1 MANAKQQ
8 ENMLL
13 TEHFTWPPISLIDDI
28 INAVNEVLYRC
39 TDSFETGLLTA
50 DPTLLGFADRYAAE
64 HRVPSKDSDGQNV
77 YPEAKLEIEE
87 GVLKLETLMENAVDK
102 NFDKLEIWTL
112 RNVLCLPRGE
122 EELGLWVRLG
132 GYENLEYPP
141 KDPSLTPEALYTLR
155 RKLIETQKLNA
166 ALVAEKTRN
175 EAQITRLR
183 ALLQP
188 ASSSSS
194 AVEKREPTISVS
206 TSPPSANANAND
218 TTNPTSTITSPPPFA
233 FLTHTPTAQTLG
245 IPALPHP
252 TTTTPTTTPETR
264 SPLTTHTT
272 FTTSQLPHL
281 RHLLST
287 LRPHL
292 SPQNT
297 HQNSTHNHNHSHNTS
312 NHSNHDP
319 DPDRN
324 RSIYIETRTR
334 RILEK
339 RGVDTRDGVEGVWDT
354 RRVGGE
360 EVRGLEGLVGAGL
373 GGGDADADADG
384 DGRGDDRG
392 DGDGDVDMDME
403 MEMEGDDARAGAVA
417 GEEVMDTS

>member
-39 TDSFETGLLTA
+39 TDSFETGLSSA
-50 DPTLLGFADRYAAE
+50 DPILLGFADRYAAE
-64 HRVPSKDSDGQNV
+64 YRVPSKDPDGQNV

-122 EELGLWVRLG
+122 EELGRWVRLG
-132 GYENLEYPP
+132 GYENLETPP

-188 ASSSSS
+188 S
-194 AVEKREPTISVS
+194 VPKRESRTS
-206 TSPPSANANAND
+206 TSPSNNN
-218 TTNPTSTITSPPPFA
+218 TTNAAAAAAPFA
-233 FLTHTPTAQTLG
+233 FLTHTPAAQTLG
-245 IPALPHP
+245 IPSLPRNTTGASTATATTTS
-252 TTTTPTTTPETR
+252 TTTTTTAQTQAPETR
-264 SPLTTHTT
+264 TPITTHTT
-272 FTTSQLPHL
+272 FTTSQLPYL
-281 RHLLST
+281 RTLLAS

-292 SPQNT
+292 ATTALPSDTNGAGG
-297 HQNSTHNHNHSHNTS
+297 S
-312 NHSNHDP
+312 NNKP
-319 DPDRN
+319 TEKQR
-324 RSIYIETRTR
+324 EELTRER
-334 RILEK
+334 KVYVESQSKRILEK
-339 RGVDTRDGVEGVWDT
+339 RGVDTRDGVEGIWEG
-354 RRVGGE
+354 RRVGAE
-360 EVRGLEGLVGAGL
+360 EVRGLEGLVGGMT
-373 GGGDADADADG
+373 
-384 DGRGDDRG
+384 RGKQSEA
-392 DGDGDVDMDME
+392 DGDVDM
-403 MEMEGDDARAGAVA
+403 EGDARAGA
-417 GEEVMDTS
+417 GEHEQGEAMDTS

>member
-39 TDSFETGLLTA
+39 TDSFETGLSSA
-50 DPTLLGFADRYAAE
+50 DPVLLGFADRYAAE
-64 HRVPSKDSDGQNV
+64 KRVPEKDEDGADV

-122 EELGLWVRLG
+122 EELGNWVRLG
-132 GYENLEYPP
+132 GYENLSHPP

-155 RKLIETQKLNA
+155 RKLLETQKLHA

-175 EAQITRLR
+175 EAQIARLR

-188 ASSSSS
+188 SVSKRETRSSSSPS
-194 AVEKREPTISVS
+194 NINTNTA
-206 TSPPSANANAND
+206 SPAA
-218 TTNPTSTITSPPPFA
+218 PFA
-233 FLTHTPTAQTLG
+233 FLTHTPAAQSLG
-245 IPALPHP
+245 IPTLPQTTNTA
-252 TTTTPTTTPETR
+252 TTTAPALATESRTPIA
-264 SPLTTHTT
+264 THTT
-272 FTTSQLPHL
+272 FTTSQLPYL
-281 RHLLST
+281 RTLLSS

-292 SPQNT
+292 ATTLLPSNT
-297 HQNSTHNHNHSHNTS
+297 TS
-312 NHSNHDP
+312 ATDDEKAEAGRERKVYVESQ
-319 DPDRN
+319 
-324 RSIYIETRTR
+324 SK

-339 RGVDTRDGVEGVWDT
+339 RGVDTRDGVEGVWEG

-360 EVRGLEGLVGAGL
+360 EVRGLEGLVGGM
-373 GGGDADADADG
+373 G
-384 DGRGDDRG
+384 GRGKG
-392 DGDGDVDMDME
+392 KGKGKGEGESAGGDVDVDV
-403 MEMEGDDARAGAVA
+403 EMEGGGNVGV
-417 GEEVMDTS
+417 GEEDGDEGPMDTS